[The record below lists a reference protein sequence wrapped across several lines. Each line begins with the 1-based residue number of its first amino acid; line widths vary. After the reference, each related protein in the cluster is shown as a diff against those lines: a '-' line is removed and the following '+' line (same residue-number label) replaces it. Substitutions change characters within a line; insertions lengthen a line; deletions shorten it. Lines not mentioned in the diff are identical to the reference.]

1 MAKVSFSQYSMW
13 SSCPHQ
19 YKLNYIDKLGE
30 SSSNIHTIFGTAMHE
45 TIQHYL
51 SVMYGVSKKQ
61 ADEINKDKLLL
72 ERMREAYKTEA
83 EKMSEGTPC
92 TQIELEE
99 FYGDGR
105 RILQWLDKHMHK
117 FYSKS
122 GFELVGIEIPLNA
135 TIKEGVHFIGFI
147 DIVIRDLASNEIIII
162 DLKTSTMGWNQYQ
175 KADKMKNSQILL
187 YKKYYS
193 ELFNI
198 PLQKIKVEYQILRRK
213 LPEDSAFP
221 VPHVSKHI
229 PAHGSPSVKKVYDE
243 FMEFI
248 NTVFEDGGG
257 FKNIEFPKV
266 PGAAKK
272 NCKFCEFGNRGIC
285 DKKATK

>member
-72 ERMREAYKTEA
+72 EKMREAYKTEA

-248 NTVFEDGGG
+248 NTVFEDGGA
-257 FKNIEFPKV
+257 FKDIEFPKV